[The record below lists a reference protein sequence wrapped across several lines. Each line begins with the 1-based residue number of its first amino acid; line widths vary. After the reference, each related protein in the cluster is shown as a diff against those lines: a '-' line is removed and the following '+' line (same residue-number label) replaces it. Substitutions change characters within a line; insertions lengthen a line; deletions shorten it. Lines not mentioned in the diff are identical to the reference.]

1 MATLRITVNII
12 PLLSPEF
19 FFLWLNI
26 SRLSVNICRFIRLK
40 ANFFSRFTTLCKY
53 INDYNNN
60 NDNDD
65 KLKKSLLFGTYI
77 KRFFSIKTKE
87 YSAWG
92 FKKVQLVFWVL
103 IYLVEVVCTEQ
114 KPYEAWFYHCKSSES
129 NEGIIYFL

>member
-1 MATLRITVNII
+1 MGDDFHGWRLKFWPLYGLRLI
-12 PLLSPEF
+12 SFQYCHQKF

-87 YSAWG
+87 
-92 FKKVQLVFWVL
+92 
-103 IYLVEVVCTEQ
+103 
-114 KPYEAWFYHCKSSES
+114 
-129 NEGIIYFL
+129 